1 MTATNISLDRYKQ
14 RFFGDFLELPGLTE
28 IAVNRPDELFTK
40 INGVWT
46 QHAVSLS
53 YDDCYSFARCLAKH
67 HNDNIEDIKPGL
79 SATLES
85 GERCQL
91 VVPPA
96 CERGTVSATIRKP
109 SRVQIPHQSYIDAGF
124 YNRVT
129 GSEQTETHDAEL
141 IELYNTKNIP
151 MFMEKCVEYGK
162 TIAVAGETS
171 TGKTTYMKMLI
182 GYIPLDLRITT
193 IEDNPE
199 ITFFKH
205 KNYVHLF
212 YPSESSDEKGSI
224 VTPAS
229 LLRWNY
235 RMNPDRI
242 LLTEVR
248 GAEAWD
254 FLKITGSGHEG
265 SMTSIH
271 AGSAMEAI
279 DGFITRCY
287 ENPQCAQLPYAF
299 MLRKVLDSLDV
310 IVSIDLDGNIRRMND
325 IYFRPVHR
333 KEYFEAMKS

>member
-1 MTATNISLDRYKQ
+1 MTAKNISLDRYKR
-14 RFFGDFLELPGLTE
+14 RFFGEFLELPGLTE
-28 IAVNRPDELFTK
+28 IAVNRPGELFTK
-40 INGVWT
+40 INGCWE
-46 QHAVSLS
+46 QHSIQMS
-53 YDDCYSFARCLAKH
+53 YDDCYNFARCLAKH
-67 HNDNIEDIKPGL
+67 HGDHIEDIKPGL
-79 SATLES
+79 AATLES
-85 GERCQL
+85 GERCQV

-96 CERGTVSATIRKP
+96 CERETVSITIRKP
-109 SRVQIPHQSYIDAGF
+109 SKVQIPHQAYIDAGF
-124 YNRVT
+124 YNRVAGT
-129 GSEQTETHDAEL
+129 EKTETHEAEL
-141 IELYNTKNIP
+141 IALYNAKNIP
-151 MFMEKCVEYGK
+151 QFMEKCVEYGK
-162 TIAVAGETS
+162 TIVVAGETS

-182 GYIPLDLRITT
+182 NYIPEHLRITT

-265 SMTSIH
+265 SMTSEH
-271 AGSAMEAI
+271 AGSAVEAI

-287 ENPQCAQLPYAF
+287 ENPQCAQLPYTF

-310 IVSIDLDGNIRRMND
+310 IVSIDLDGNVRRMND
-325 IYFRPVHR
+325 IYFRPLHR
-333 KEYFEAMKS
+333 NQYYEEMKP